1 VKRPAQRNRPAARR
15 VARLAPD
22 ACRTEAVA
30 LVNGEANFAREV
42 QTQHTFYRTT
52 NNKYLQKNVT
62 VEVHASSDAKR
73 YHLIGSLVVD
83 LGTMCNTSN
92 KGMVNAE
99 LEAQGKGGRGQ
110 VYRIEV
116 RPRIEPDA
124 QRAAPPCTPAHVPT
138 NADITTLRW
147 DSGRCIVTAA

>member
-1 VKRPAQRNRPAARR
+1 
-15 VARLAPD
+15 
-22 ACRTEAVA
+22 VA

-42 QTQHTFYRTT
+42 HTQHTFYRTSS
-52 NNKYLQKNVT
+52 NKYLQKNVT

-73 YHLIGSLVVD
+73 YHQIGSLVVD

-99 LEAQGKGGRGQ
+99 LEAQGRGRRGQ

-116 RPRIEPDA
+116 RNYTPKFRHA
-124 QRAAPPCTPAHVPT
+124 QARRLLRVLACTHDVPV
-138 NADITTLRW
+138 LRTRR
-147 DSGRCIVTAA
+147 SLCGRVTV